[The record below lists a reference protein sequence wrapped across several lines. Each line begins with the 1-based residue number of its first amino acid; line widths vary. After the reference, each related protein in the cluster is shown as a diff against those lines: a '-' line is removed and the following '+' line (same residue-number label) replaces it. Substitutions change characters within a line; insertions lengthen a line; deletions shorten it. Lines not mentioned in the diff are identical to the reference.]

1 MAISDPVFQV
11 TSAGIAAPSFAEVLD
26 YYQTQA
32 KSIFGQ
38 DVNLDPD
45 TQDGQLISIFAAAL
59 SDVNAEAINVYSAY
73 NPQSAIGVALDSAVK
88 TNGIARRAATHS
100 TADVTLSGAN
110 GTVITDGT
118 VRDADGNEWSLP
130 PSVTIVGTSVTVTA
144 TCTKA
149 GAIEAAANT
158 ITTIG
163 TPTAGWTSVTNVS
176 AATPGVNAQT
186 DAELR
191 QQQAISTMQP
201 SLSLWEGI
209 LGAVGAINDV
219 VSVGGINNDTS
230 STSAEGIPAHAI
242 ALVVYGGDADTIGE
256 TIFLEKSA
264 GVPTY
269 GSTSVTYTD
278 RYGNANTVNFTR
290 PTAVPISVAI
300 TISQNP
306 GYTSAEV
313 ELIKSRIASYINGL
327 GIGVDVNVSR
337 VLSNVIKTDDGTVDT
352 FFNVTALSVNGSTT
366 SVTVDW
372 DEMATCD
379 EDDIVITGA

>member
-88 TNGIARRAATHS
+88 TNGIARRAATYS

-130 PSVTIVGTSVTVTA
+130 SSVTIVGTSVTVTA

-149 GAIEAAANT
+149 GAVEAAANT

-163 TPTAGWTSVTNVS
+163 TPTAGWTSVTNAS
-176 AATPGVNAQT
+176 AATPGVDAQT

-191 QQQAISTMQP
+191 KQQSESTMQP

-242 ALVVYGGDADTIGE
+242 ALVVYGGDADEIGE

-290 PTAVPISVAI
+290 PTAVPISVAL

-313 ELIKSRIASYINGL
+313 ALIKSRIANYINGL
-327 GIGVDVNVSR
+327 GIGVEVNLSR
-337 VLSNVIKTDDGTVDT
+337 VLSNAIKTDEGTVDS
-352 FFNVTALSVNGSTT
+352 FFDVSALTLNGSAS
-366 SVTVDW
+366 SVAIDW